1 MGASD
6 LEKLLIKIK
15 QELREEGQIL
25 DMGRDYALSFI
36 CLDLTAVSG
45 GYSTD
50 EVYHAKRD
58 QDDLPGEHGE
68 EPLETA
74 ADAVCRL
81 LKEIYDWEAMARP
94 NGVRLVEVTVIRDSP
109 RVSRSLYGSGGDGQV
124 EPPDDPMIM
133 F

>member
-1 MGASD
+1 MGASE

-45 GYSTD
+45 ECSTD

-58 QDDLPGEHGE
+58 QNDLPGKHGDE
-68 EPLETA
+68 ALETA
-74 ADAVCRL
+74 ADAACQL

-109 RVSRSLYGSGGDGQV
+109 RVTRSVYGGGVGGQ